1 MRRGVGA
8 AGLMAVVLSCH
19 GQVPFE
25 LPELQLSPASGLLIF
40 KDSGGDSVWAFEGP
54 VPSFSAATG
63 RSVALLYYAR
73 DLKTLGLTAGW
84 LALAPASDVG
94 RPLPPYVQG
103 FRAQRTAQGLEE
115 WRPLGVRDDIF
126 SSIRLPGIQ
135 PQRCLAEGGCFA
147 NEADLEARICSAD
160 CAEREPAA
168 RPAAAMPPSP
178 VDFGICDPGW
188 SPVQGSGGTYCA
200 PAEAQA
206 CADDEAQ
213 WPSAAGCV
221 FLGTACPAPGEW
233 APDLPDDPSV
243 IFVRPGAQAG
253 DGSRPAPFGTLQAAV
268 SAVGPDGI
276 IALTE
281 GTYTAPVVSSAGATL
296 WGACVSG
303 TWLRPASTIAFIGGQ
318 GGLRNL
324 TLDSP
329 AGGVRINGQGTQVT
343 LREVVISG
351 HEVGPAIEVATSS
364 LTMDRVRIRGTA
376 TIPTS
381 ALVAKGR
388 AYVQASSVM
397 LEDNGGYT
405 VWVQDRQ
412 TRVDVQDAQLSAPGR
427 IFRTRGALYVFGG
440 GALNLRSALVTD
452 FRARGA
458 VSEGAATQFSAEQA
472 VFQRILDPDG
482 AVGVQVGEG
491 ASVDLSKVRI
501 ERIEGAALRV
511 DGGVLN
517 ADRLY
522 LGWAAE
528 GYVGHVGHIEALG
541 GQLELAR
548 TYLEGSNRWGLR
560 SMNAKLV
567 LRDLH
572 IAAVQ
577 RTWISEQESFL
588 GVGLWLRTGTEIDA
602 QRVLLE
608 DMDTHGVQA
617 YTAVGEPGIRGV
629 LSDLHVRDVDDL
641 GPKAGH
647 GLEFRDGVD
656 LQVTRALVERSANIA
671 VYLLGRAETEFVD
684 LDVQDARFGV
694 RPTNDTITSLSRVR
708 VAEARSGA
716 VCVRDD
722 AQVRAEDL
730 ILAQTLGPSEQDAGG
745 ICADGM
751 PAVGDGLLVN
761 EGALLQL
768 QRYEIS
774 GSAATGMVSLAA
786 DAIEATDGWVTGH
799 RVGVQFGADT
809 RLSSVLLRTQISG
822 NETDTL
828 GITAN

>member
-1 MRRGVGA
+1 
-8 AGLMAVVLSCH
+8 MAVVLSCH

-25 LPELQLSPASGLLIF
+25 LPQSQLNPASGLLIF
-40 KDSGGDSVWAFEGP
+40 ADDSGDSVWAFEGP
-54 VPSFSAATG
+54 VPSFSAKTG

-73 DLKTLGLTAGW
+73 DLQTLGLTAGW
-84 LALAPASDVG
+84 LALAPAGDSG

-103 FRAQRTAQGLEE
+103 FRAQRTAEGLGV
-115 WRPLGVRDDIF
+115 WTPLGARDDIF
-126 SSIRLPGIQ
+126 SGIRLPGIK

-147 NEADLEARICSAD
+147 SEADLGARICSAD
-160 CAEREPAA
+160 CVEREIAA
-168 RPAAAMPPSP
+168 RPESPMAPSP
-178 VDFGICDPGW
+178 VDFGACDPGW
-188 SPVQGSGGTYCA
+188 TPVPGSGGTYCA
-200 PAEAQA
+200 PLEPQT

-221 FLGTACPAPGEW
+221 SLGMACPAPGEW
-233 APDLPDDPSV
+233 APDLPDDSSI
-243 IFVRPGAQAG
+243 IFVRPGAQGG
-253 DGSRPAPFGTLQAAV
+253 DGSRPAPFGTLQAAL
-268 SAVGPDGI
+268 SAVGSDGI

-281 GTYTAPVVSSAGATL
+281 GTYTAAVVSSGGVTV

-303 TWLRPASTIAFIGGQ
+303 TLLQPASTIAFIGGQ

-329 AGGVRINGQGTQVT
+329 AGGVRINGQGTQVI
-343 LREVVISG
+343 LQDVVISG

-364 LTMDRVRIRGTA
+364 LTVNRVRIRGTA
-376 TIPTS
+376 DIPTS

-397 LEDNGGYT
+397 FEDNGGYT

-412 TRVDVQDAQLSAPGR
+412 TRVDIQDAQLSAQGR
-427 IFRTRGALYVFGG
+427 IFRTRGALYAFGG
-440 GALNLRSALVTD
+440 GELNLRSALVTD
-452 FRARGA
+452 FRATGA
-458 VSEGAATQFSAEQA
+458 VSEGAATQMSAEQV

-482 AVGVQVGEG
+482 AIGVHVGEG
-491 ASVDLSKVRI
+491 TSVDLSKVRI
-501 ERIEGAALRV
+501 EGIEGAALRV
-511 DGGVLN
+511 DGGALK

-522 LGWAAE
+522 LGWAPD
-528 GYVGHVGHIEALG
+528 GNVGHIDALG
-541 GQLELAR
+541 GELQLAR

-572 IAAVQ
+572 IAGV
-577 RTWISEQESFL
+577 RRSWISTQESFL
-588 GVGLWLRTGTEIDA
+588 GVGLWLRAGTEIDA

-608 DMDTHGVQA
+608 DLETHGVQA
-617 YTAVGEPGIRGV
+617 YTEVGEPGIRGA
-629 LSDLHVRDVDDL
+629 LWDLHVRDVDDL
-641 GPKAGH
+641 GPDGGH
-647 GLEFRDGVD
+647 GLDFRQGVD
-656 LQVTRALVERSANIA
+656 LEVTRARVEQTANIA
-671 VYLLGRAETEFVD
+671 VYLRERAETEFVD
-684 LDVQDARFGV
+684 LEVKDARFGV
-694 RPTNDTITSLSRVR
+694 RPTHESVTSLSRVL
-708 VAEARSGA
+708 VAQTRSGA

-730 ILAQTLGPSEQDAGG
+730 ILVQTLGPSEQDAGG

-761 EGALLQL
+761 QDAFMQL

-774 GSAATGMVSLAA
+774 GSVATGIVSLAA
-786 DAIEATDGWVTGH
+786 DAVHAADGRVTGN
-799 RVGVQFGADT
+799 RVGVQFGAGT
-809 RLSSVLLRTQISG
+809 RLPLVILRTQISG

-828 GITAN
+828 GIPED